1 VEEELMKKLI
11 VSILLLVIVSSMS
24 LYSAQIV
31 DTVVNPL
38 PAESQK
44 WGVGLIMSSPFA
56 IGIMGEYDF
65 GAAVAS
71 VALGFDNLYG
81 TGAFMFRMAGQ
92 YDFAAPFDNGTFSVY
107 PSAGGHIDLLAGSIF
122 GFRFGGHIAL
132 SSYFFR
138 ELPLKLYIEVGP
150 SITASAFTTV
160 FDITASMGAVYKL

>member
-1 VEEELMKKLI
+1 
-11 VSILLLVIVSSMS
+11 MS

-38 PAESQK
+38 PAESEK

-56 IGIMGEYDF
+56 IGITGEYDF
-65 GAAVAS
+65 GAATAS
-71 VALGFDNLYG
+71 VAIGFDNLYG

-92 YDFAAPFDNGTFSVY
+92 YDFDAPFDNGTFSVY
-107 PSAGGHIDLLAGSIF
+107 PSAGGHIDILAGSLF
-122 GFRFGGHIAL
+122 GFRFGAHIAL

-138 ELPLKLYIEVGP
+138 QLPLKLYIEVGP
-150 SITASAFTTV
+150 SITSTALATF

>member
-1 VEEELMKKLI
+1 MKKLI

-31 DTVVNPL
+31 DTVINPL
-38 PAESQK
+38 PADSQK

-56 IGIMGEYDF
+56 IGITGEYDF
-65 GAAVAS
+65 GAATAS
-71 VALGFDNLYG
+71 VAIGFDNLYG

-92 YDFAAPFDNGTFSVY
+92 YDFDAPFDNGTFSVY
-107 PSAGGHIDLLAGSIF
+107 PSAGGHIDILAGSLF
-122 GFRFGGHIAL
+122 GFRFGAHIAL

-138 ELPLKLYIEVGP
+138 QLPLKLYIEVGP
-150 SITASAFTTV
+150 SITSTALATF